1 MLIKENRTTLR
12 SGEGRVSFVLMTAI
26 RCYGV
31 MVTVHWNNSLLQ
43 ILFHLQ
49 NINHLEESAEW
60 RRSIFSL

>member
-1 MLIKENRTTLR
+1 MLIKENRNTLR

-26 RCYGV
+26 RSYGV

>member
-1 MLIKENRTTLR
+1 MLIKKNRNTRR

-31 MVTVHWNNSLLQ
+31 MVTVHWNNPLLQ

-49 NINHLEESAEW
+49 NINHLKPV
-60 RRSIFSL
+60 